1 MLVLFRVGLWG
12 PERGRALTK
21 ATRCLWLSWAQTPL
35 SASGWLLPKF
45 LVPAPSPCGSLR
57 MAVLRVMPEM
67 PKPHR
72 KRKTV

>member
-1 MLVLFRVGLWG
+1 MLLLFRVGLWG
-12 PERGRALTK
+12 PERGSAWLDQGHPV
-21 ATRCLWLSWAQTPL
+21 LSWAQTPL

-45 LVPAPSPCGSLR
+45 LVPAPSPCGSLK
-57 MAVLRVMPEM
+57 MTVLRVMPEM